1 MIKIGILT
9 FSNSYN
15 YGAALQAYALKT
27 VIDELGYE
35 ASIIDYTIKS
45 DFRQYN
51 PAIFSSGLIFAPVK
65 IKDYFENVKR
75 KKAFS
80 AFRERYFNLSDKQ
93 YFDSDELTELNEMY
107 DAFVVGSDQVWNVN
121 ITHKIPEDFLLSFVS
136 DTKIKIAYAP
146 SIGNGEDTFLENRNI
161 FSDRLSR
168 FDFIS
173 CREESGAD
181 LIGKIT
187 GQSIPVVLDP
197 TLLLEPEKYI
207 ALDSEYEG
215 RKDKYIFVYTFGK
228 IRKDYILKLAKEK
241 QLKIKYFSNFFHP
254 GLCEKI
260 SHSGPSEF
268 INLIRNAEYVITNSF
283 HGTVFSILMK
293 KQFCVY
299 NLSANDLRIQ
309 PMLNRFG
316 LNSRIYTAGFNID
329 NQINYRNIFDKINI
343 ERKSSIA
350 FLKDALENKMR

>member
-1 MIKIGILT
+1 MIKIGIMT

-45 DFRQYN
+45 DFSQYD

-65 IKDYFENVKR
+65 IKDYFKNVKR

-146 SIGNGEDTFLENRNI
+146 SIGNGEDIFLEKRNI

-283 HGTVFSILMK
+283 HGTVFSVLMRK
-293 KQFCVY
+293 RFCVY
-299 NLSANDLRIQ
+299 NLFKDSIRI
-309 PMLNRFG
+309 PNILNKVG
-316 LNSRIYTAGFNID
+316 LMERIYKPGFNID
-329 NQINYRNIFDKINI
+329 AAINYDEVMRKLEYERIDSI
-343 ERKSSIA
+343 E
-350 FLKDALENKMR
+350 FLKSALENKR